1 MPLHD
6 RAKSSRVQGFGISVV
21 ERWGS
26 RTPGI
31 VYSYMYIFIY
41 IYTCTK
47 MYIYLYKHIYIF
59 VYCFDMYMCTCIYLY
74 ITIRIYLSSY
84 LSICISKYGLA
95 PPDGEDDIS
104 REQKEVARGRIMEV
118 AISVGYHPPSRLDRI
133 DQLQISDSPQQNKY
147 PHLSSITHP
156 HD

>member
-1 MPLHD
+1 
-6 RAKSSRVQGFGISVV
+6 
-21 ERWGS
+21 
-26 RTPGI
+26 
-31 VYSYMYIFIY
+31 MYISL
-41 IYTCTK
+41 YTYT
-47 MYIYLYKHIYIF
+47 YLSIFPSIYLYVYI
-59 VYCFDMYMCTCIYLY
+59 
-74 ITIRIYLSSY
+74 
-84 LSICISKYGLA
+84 YGLA

-118 AISVGYHPPSRLDRI
+118 AISVGCHPPSWLDRI